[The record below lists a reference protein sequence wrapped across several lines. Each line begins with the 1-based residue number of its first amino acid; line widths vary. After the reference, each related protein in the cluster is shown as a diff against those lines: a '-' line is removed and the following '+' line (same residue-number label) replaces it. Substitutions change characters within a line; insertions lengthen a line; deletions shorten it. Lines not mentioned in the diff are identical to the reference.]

1 MNHFILIASLLPLFS
16 LNNFV
21 VEARQIAKSTTTGTR
36 WVVLVAGSNYYE
48 NYRHQADVCHAYQ
61 ILKNG
66 GLKDENIIVFMYD
79 DIAFNVQNPRPGII
93 INKPYGPDVYNGVPK
108 DYTGENCTANNFLA
122 VILGNRTALT
132 GGSGKV
138 VNSGPNDYIFIY
150 YADHGSAGTVAMPTG
165 DDLYAKDLIEVLKKK
180 HEAKSYKSMV
190 FYLEACE
197 SGSMFDGL
205 LTEDMNIYAVTAS
218 TPAESSYAMYCPG
231 HYPSPED
238 DFETCLGDLFSI
250 SWIEDSEKHDLQK
263 ETLQQQHGVVRRRT
277 LVDYLDFSSHV
288 MQYGN
293 KELNKAPIFT
303 YIGTNPDNDNFTM
316 KAEEFSSNPSAEIAH
331 SSRLTRGAVS
341 QRDAQLH
348 YVWRRFNRSADG
360 SSEKIEAQKQ
370 LQNEILSRQ
379 QVDQN
384 IHQII
389 ALVFGE
395 ENVSKMIES
404 IRPAGQPLVDD
415 WDCLKMLVRIYG
427 EICGSLSIYG
437 KKYTRAMTNMC
448 NAGINEKQMT
458 LASNQ
463 ACLK

>member
-1 MNHFILIASLLPLFS
+1 MNHFILIASLLLLFL
-16 LNNFV
+16 LNNFI

-93 INKPYGPDVYNGVPK
+93 INKPCGPD

-132 GGSGKV
+132 RGSGKV

-150 YADHGSAGTVAMPTG
+150 YADHGSAG
-165 DDLYAKDLIEVLKKK
+165 
-180 HEAKSYKSMV
+180 MV
-190 FYLEACE
+190 
-197 SGSMFDGL
+197 
-205 LTEDMNIYAVTAS
+205 VTAS

-238 DFETCLGDLFSI
+238 DFETCLGGLFSI
-250 SWIEDSEKHDLQK
+250 SWIEDSEKHDLQR
-263 ETLQQQHGVVRRRT
+263 ETLQQQHGVIRRRT
-277 LVDYLDFSSHV
+277 LVDYLGFSSHV

-293 KELNKAPIFT
+293 KELSKEPIFT

-348 YVWRRFNRSADG
+348 YLWHRFNRSADG

-389 ALVFGE
+389 AQVFGE

-427 EICGSLSIYG
+427 KICGSLSIYG
-437 KKYTRAMTNMC
+437 KKYTRAMANMC

-463 ACLK
+463 ASLK

>member
-1 MNHFILIASLLPLFS
+1 MNHFILIASLLLLFL
-16 LNNFV
+16 LNNFI

-93 INKPYGPDVYNGVPK
+93 INKPCGPD

-132 GGSGKV
+132 RGSGKV

-150 YADHGSAGTVAMPTG
+150 YADHGSA
-165 DDLYAKDLIEVLKKK
+165 
-180 HEAKSYKSMV
+180 
-190 FYLEACE
+190 ACE

-238 DFETCLGDLFSI
+238 DFETCLGGLFSI
-250 SWIEDSEKHDLQK
+250 SWIEDSEKHDLQR
-263 ETLQQQHGVVRRRT
+263 ETLQQQHGVIRRRT
-277 LVDYLDFSSHV
+277 LVDYLGFSSHV

-293 KELNKAPIFT
+293 KELSKEPIFT

-348 YVWRRFNRSADG
+348 YLWHRFNRSADG

-389 ALVFGE
+389 AQVFGE

-427 EICGSLSIYG
+427 KICGSLSIYG
-437 KKYTRAMTNMC
+437 KKYTRAMANMC

-463 ACLK
+463 ASLK

>member
-1 MNHFILIASLLPLFS
+1 
-16 LNNFV
+16 
-21 VEARQIAKSTTTGTR
+21 
-36 WVVLVAGSNYYE
+36 
-48 NYRHQADVCHAYQ
+48 
-61 ILKNG
+61 
-66 GLKDENIIVFMYD
+66 MYD

-93 INKPYGPDVYNGVPK
+93 INKPCGPD

-132 GGSGKV
+132 RGSGKV

-150 YADHGSAGTVAMPTG
+150 YADHGSAG
-165 DDLYAKDLIEVLKKK
+165 
-180 HEAKSYKSMV
+180 MV
-190 FYLEACE
+190 ACE

-238 DFETCLGDLFSI
+238 DFETCLGGLFSI
-250 SWIEDSEKHDLQK
+250 SWIEDSEKHDLQR
-263 ETLQQQHGVVRRRT
+263 ETLQQQHGVIRRRT
-277 LVDYLDFSSHV
+277 LVDYLGFSSHV

-293 KELNKAPIFT
+293 KELSKEPIFT

-348 YVWRRFNRSADG
+348 YLWHRFNRSADG

-389 ALVFGE
+389 AQVFGE

-427 EICGSLSIYG
+427 KICGSLSIYG
-437 KKYTRAMTNMC
+437 KKYTRAMANMC

-463 ACLK
+463 ASLK

>member
-1 MNHFILIASLLPLFS
+1 MNHFILIASLLLLFL
-16 LNNFV
+16 LNNFI

-93 INKPYGPDVYNGVPK
+93 INKPYGPD

-150 YADHGSAGTVAMPTG
+150 YADHGSAGMVAMPTG

-190 FYLEACE
+190 TCE

-238 DFETCLGDLFSI
+238 DFETCLGGLFSI
-250 SWIEDSEKHDLQK
+250 SWIED
-263 ETLQQQHGVVRRRT
+263 RT

-293 KELNKAPIFT
+293 KELSKEPIFT

-348 YVWRRFNRSADG
+348 YLWHRV
-360 SSEKIEAQKQ
+360 IQ
-370 LQNEILSRQ
+370 LIFY
-379 QVDQN
+379 
-384 IHQII
+384 QII
-389 ALVFGE
+389 V
-395 ENVSKMIES
+395 
-404 IRPAGQPLVDD
+404 
-415 WDCLKMLVRIYG
+415 
-427 EICGSLSIYG
+427 
-437 KKYTRAMTNMC
+437 
-448 NAGINEKQMT
+448 
-458 LASNQ
+458 
-463 ACLK
+463 

>member
-1 MNHFILIASLLPLFS
+1 MNHFILIASLLLLFL

-93 INKPYGPDVYNGVPK
+93 INKP
-108 DYTGENCTANNFLA
+108 
-122 VILGNRTALT
+122 TALT

-150 YADHGSAGTVAMPTG
+150 YADHGSAGMVAMPTG

-190 FYLEACE
+190 
-197 SGSMFDGL
+197 
-205 LTEDMNIYAVTAS
+205 ITAS

-238 DFETCLGDLFSI
+238 DFETCLGGLFSI
-250 SWIEDSEKHDLQK
+250 SWIEDSEKHDLQR
-263 ETLQQQHGVVRRRT
+263 ETLQQQHGVIRRRT
-277 LVDYLDFSSHV
+277 LVDYLGFSSHV

-293 KELNKAPIFT
+293 KELSKEPIFT

-348 YVWRRFNRSADG
+348 YLWHRFNRSADG

-389 ALVFGE
+389 AQVFGE
-395 ENVSKMIES
+395 ENVSKMTES

-415 WDCLKMLVRIYG
+415 WDCLKML
-427 EICGSLSIYG
+427 
-437 KKYTRAMTNMC
+437 KYTRAMANMC

>member
-1 MNHFILIASLLPLFS
+1 MNHFILIASLLLLFL
-16 LNNFV
+16 LNNFI

-93 INKPYGPDVYNGVPK
+93 INKPYGPD

-150 YADHGSAGTVAMPTG
+150 YADHGSA
-165 DDLYAKDLIEVLKKK
+165 
-180 HEAKSYKSMV
+180 
-190 FYLEACE
+190 ACE

-238 DFETCLGDLFSI
+238 DFETCLGGLFSI

-293 KELNKAPIFT
+293 KELSKEPIFT

-348 YVWRRFNRSADG
+348 YLWHRFNRSADG

-389 ALVFGE
+389 AQVFGE

-427 EICGSLSIYG
+427 KICGSLSIYG
-437 KKYTRAMTNMC
+437 KKYTRAMANMC

>member
-1 MNHFILIASLLPLFS
+1 
-16 LNNFV
+16 
-21 VEARQIAKSTTTGTR
+21 
-36 WVVLVAGSNYYE
+36 
-48 NYRHQADVCHAYQ
+48 
-61 ILKNG
+61 
-66 GLKDENIIVFMYD
+66 MYD

-93 INKPYGPDVYNGVPK
+93 INKPYGPD

-150 YADHGSAGTVAMPTG
+150 YADHGSAG
-165 DDLYAKDLIEVLKKK
+165 
-180 HEAKSYKSMV
+180 MV
-190 FYLEACE
+190 ACE

-238 DFETCLGDLFSI
+238 DFETCLGGLFSI

-293 KELNKAPIFT
+293 KELSKEPIFT

-348 YVWRRFNRSADG
+348 YLWHRFNRSADG

-389 ALVFGE
+389 AQVFGE

-427 EICGSLSIYG
+427 KICGSLSIYG
-437 KKYTRAMTNMC
+437 KKYTRAMANMC